1 MVQVRNETDSLI
13 KTYYQPFSSASAVF
27 CCCCF
32 IVVTWLWVILPPPNM
47 IYTKRQEKYYW
58 CFYGILHQLLLMSP
72 LAFATASGSPLFSEA
87 AACLETLHRPE
98 SGTWDESVHMCH
110 AGGHRQCTISDCVIA
125 MSPYHRRAAA
135 TKTKITRP
143 GDEAKTAQ
151 CWWICTVQHSD
162 SKEGLSCFICLCH
175 FVDHQQS
182 YVIQYHKKSLIQNI
196 QDYCYDESNKKSKL
210 LFTGM
215 KACLLKVDELPQ
227 AAIFK
232 EAKKQDEKVLPVY
245 YLLFIPSLYRTRKS
259 NRGCSQALDDL
270 ESHKINCHLLS
281 WVLTNDQDA
290 QLENVPAPYKPF
302 FSRKKINPVPCII
315 KILPKLSLDQ
325 TASWII

>member
-1 MVQVRNETDSLI
+1 MFLWHLAPVVADVTLGVRHRVWFTTVLRSCGMLGNLTPPRERYVGWVCAHVSCWGAQTVHYIWLRHNHVPLPQESSSYQNQNYTSRRRGKDS
-13 KTYYQPFSSASAVF
+13 S
-27 CCCCF
+27 
-32 IVVTWLWVILPPPNM
+32 M
-47 IYTKRQEKYYW
+47 
-58 CFYGILHQLLLMSP
+58 LMD
-72 LAFATASGSPLFSEA
+72 L
-87 AACLETLHRPE
+87 
-98 SGTWDESVHMCH
+98 
-110 AGGHRQCTISDCVIA
+110 
-125 MSPYHRRAAA
+125 Y
-135 TKTKITRP
+135 
-143 GDEAKTAQ
+143 
-151 CWWICTVQHSD
+151 CTVQHSD

-182 YVIQYHKKSLIQNI
+182 YVTQYHKKSLIQNI

-215 KACLLKVDELPQ
+215 KTCLLKVDELPQ

-270 ESHKINCHLLS
+270 GSHKINCHLLS

-290 QLENVPAPYKPF
+290 QLENVPVPYKPF
-302 FSRKKINPVPCII
+302 FSRKRMNPVPCII
-315 KILPKLSLDQ
+315 KILPKLSLAQ